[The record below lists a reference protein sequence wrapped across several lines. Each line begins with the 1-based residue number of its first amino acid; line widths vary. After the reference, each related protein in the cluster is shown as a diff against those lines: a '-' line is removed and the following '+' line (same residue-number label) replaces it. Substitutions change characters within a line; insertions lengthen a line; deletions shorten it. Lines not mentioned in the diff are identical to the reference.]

1 MFQYFFPIN
10 LIGGAKMSPWLK
22 VMKVRFYPKGCW
34 YFVLAGTLVLAT
46 VIGCAQTPE
55 AQRSEMIPTPAA
67 TYRFEDV
74 PIPRSVAI
82 EKKESFIY
90 ESEAIKTGILVYV
103 GKAKVGELVDFF
115 KENMVNHGWKLV
127 SNFERDDALLNFNK
141 PGWACVITI
150 LPMGMERAKVEVR
163 VGPTESQ

>member
-10 LIGGAKMSPWLK
+10 LIGGAKMRSWLK
-22 VMKVRFYPKGCW
+22 VRKVSFRPKGCW
-34 YFVLAGTLVLAT
+34 HFVLAGTFVLVT
-46 VIGCAQTPE
+46 VIGCAQTRE
-55 AQRSEMIPTPAA
+55 AERSEMIPTPAA

-103 GKAKVGELVDFF
+103 GKAKVGELANFF
-115 KENMVNHGWKLV
+115 KGNMVNHGWKLV
-127 SNFERDDALLNFNK
+127 SNFQRDDALLNFNK
-141 PGWACVITI
+141 PGWSCVISI
-150 LPMGMERAKVEVR
+150 LPISLDRAKVEVR

>member
-1 MFQYFFPIN
+1 MFQYSFPIK
-10 LIGGAKMSPWLK
+10 LIGGVKMSPWLK
-22 VMKVRFYPKGCW
+22 VITVRFCPKGCW
-34 YFVLAGTLVLAT
+34 HLILAGTLVLAA
-46 VIGCAQTPE
+46 VIGCARTPE
-55 AQRSEMIPTPAA
+55 AEKSEMIPTPAA

-103 GKAKVGELVDFF
+103 GKAKVAELANFF

-127 SNFERDDALLNFNK
+127 SNFERDDALLNFSK
-141 PGWACVITI
+141 PGWGCVISI
-150 LPMGMERAKVEVR
+150 LPISMDRSKVEVR

>member
-1 MFQYFFPIN
+1 
-10 LIGGAKMSPWLK
+10 MSPWLK
-22 VMKVRFYPKGCW
+22 VMKMRFYPRGCSH
-34 YFVLAGTLVLAT
+34 FVLAGILVLAT

-55 AQRSEMIPTPAA
+55 SERSEMIPTPAA
-67 TYRFEDV
+67 IYRFEDV
-74 PIPRSVAI
+74 PIPRSLAI

-103 GKAKVGELVDFF
+103 GKAKVAELANFF
-115 KENMVNHGWKLV
+115 KENMVSHGWKLV

-150 LPMGMERAKVEVR
+150 LPRVMERSKVEVR